1 MEVKKYRPVVLVI
14 FDGWGI
20 APPSRGNAIDLAK
33 TPVYDSLIQDY
44 PAMSLQASGEAVGS
58 GWGEL
63 GNSEV
68 GHLNIGAGKIVYQD
82 SPRIT
87 KSISDGNFGKN
98 ESLKGAANHARK
110 NNSNLHIMG
119 LMSSGGIHSFNE
131 HAYALLEFAK
141 AENLPNVFIH
151 AFLDGR
157 DTPHNSAE
165 RFITNLQAKIDKIG
179 IGKIATLS
187 GRYWGMDRDN
197 HWDRIAK
204 SYRAIV
210 EGKSEVTAQDPIKAI
225 QDSYAKKVF
234 DEELEPTVI
243 INEAGTPITT
253 VAENDAVIF
262 FNFRPDRSRELTKAF
277 VLPGFEKFERTY
289 LKDLFFVTLTEYE
302 KDLPVEIAFPP
313 EQIVFPL
320 ARVISDA
327 GMKQLHIA
335 ETEKYAHVTFFLNG
349 GREQAYP
356 GEDRVLIPSP
366 SVANYDLKPSMS
378 AREITDRI
386 VQELKTAKYDLVVVN
401 YANADMVG
409 HTGNFKASLEA
420 IEVLDECLSK
430 IYEIVNEVN
439 GVLLITADHG
449 NAEDMVNLQ
458 TGFIQK
464 EHTTNPVPFIL
475 VGADFRLTSEKTG
488 TAKDLSLQT
497 PSGILADVT
506 PTVLHLL
513 GLPPGANM
521 TGKNLI
527 TSISQ
532 TRAR

>member
-1 MEVKKYRPVVLVI
+1 MGIKKYRPVVLVI

-20 APPSRGNAIDLAK
+20 CPPSRGNAIDLAK
-33 TPVYDSLIQDY
+33 TPVYDSLVQDY
-44 PAMSLQASGEAVGS
+44 PVLSLQASGEAVGS
-58 GWGEL
+58 SWGEL

-87 KSISDGNFGKN
+87 KTISDGTFNNN
-98 ESLKGAANHARK
+98 EALKKAASQARK
-110 NNSNLHIMG
+110 NNSQLHIMG
-119 LMSSGGIHSFNE
+119 LMSSGGVHSFNE

-141 AENLPNVFIH
+141 EEKLKKVFIH

-165 RFITNLQAKIDKIG
+165 RFITKLQDKINKIG
-179 IGKIATLS
+179 VGKIASLS
-187 GRYWGMDRDN
+187 GRYWAMDRDN
-197 HWDRIAK
+197 HWERIAK
-204 SYRAIV
+204 AYRAIV
-210 EGKSEVTAQDPIKAI
+210 EGKAETTSHDPIKAI
-225 QDSYAKKVF
+225 QDSYIKKVF
-234 DEELEPTVI
+234 DEEIEPTVI
-243 INEAGTPITT
+243 TNEDGSPVAT
-253 VAENDAVIF
+253 VADNDAVIF

-277 VLPGFEKFERTY
+277 VLPGFEKFERKY
-289 LKDLFFVTLTEYE
+289 LKDLFFVTLTQYE
-302 KDLPVEIAFPP
+302 KDLPVDIAFPP
-313 EQIVFPL
+313 EKNDFPL

-356 GEDRVLIPSP
+356 GEERVLIPSP

-378 AREITDRI
+378 AREITDRV
-386 VQELKTAKYDLVVVN
+386 VQEMKTAKYDFIVIN

-409 HTGNFKASLEA
+409 HTGNFKATVEA
-420 IEVLDECLSK
+420 VEVIDECLGK
-430 IYEIVNEVN
+430 IYEIIKEIG

-449 NAEDMVNLQ
+449 NAEDVVNLQ

-475 VGADFRLTSEKTG
+475 IGEDFKQTSQKSG

-497 PSGILADVT
+497 PSGILADIA

-513 GLPPGANM
+513 GLTPAASM
-521 TGKNLI
+521 SGKNLI
-527 TSISQ
+527 TIISQ
-532 TRAR
+532 KRAR